1 MGTSMSELFAPYEL
15 KGLTLKN
22 RIVMPPMC
30 QYSVDKEDGI
40 PNDWHFVHYV
50 SRAVGGT
57 GLIIVE
63 MTGVHPD
70 GRITNRD
77 TGIWSD
83 THIEAYRKLTESVH
97 AYGAKIA
104 IQLGHAGRKAVDAEP
119 PVAPSAIPFDARSK
133 QPQALSKEGI
143 LEMIEAFRAAARRA
157 VEAGFDTVEI
167 HGAHGYLIHQ
177 FHSPLTNI
185 RLDEYGQ
192 DPALFGVQVVTAIRE
207 VVPVEMP
214 LIMRVSAKEYVD
226 GGYDAD
232 YALAFCRRYKDAGVD
247 MFHVSSGGEGPI
259 GSNGGPNA
267 GPAYQADL
275 AEYIRSGL
283 QVPVIAVGR
292 LEAYSEA
299 QSIIAEKRAELVAIG
314 RGMLSDPYWALHAEE
329 ALGGVHDVPK
339 PYERGIW
346 KRG

>member
-1 MGTSMSELFAPYEL
+1 MSELFAPYEL

-40 PNDWHFVHYV
+40 PNAWHFVHYV

-185 RLDEYGQ
+185 RLDSYGQ
-192 DPALFGVQVVTAIRE
+192 DPALFGVQVVAAIRE
-207 VVPVEMP
+207 VVPVDMP

>member
-1 MGTSMSELFAPYEL
+1 MINLFTPYEL

-30 QYSVDKEDGI
+30 QYAVDQQDGI
-40 PNDWHFVHYV
+40 PTDWHFVHYV

-57 GLIIVE
+57 GFIIVE

-83 THIEAYRKLTESVH
+83 EHIAAYRKLTDSVH
-97 AYGAKIA
+97 ASGAKIA
-104 IQLGHAGRKAVDAEP
+104 VQLGHAGRKAVDAEP
-119 PVAPSAIPFDARSK
+119 PVAPSAIPFDANAK
-133 QPQALSKEGI
+133 TPVALTKEGVA
-143 LEMIEAFRAAARRA
+143 EMIEAYREGARRA

-185 RLDEYGQ
+185 REDEYGQ
-192 DPALFGVQVVTAIRE
+192 DPALFGEQVVAAVKE
-207 VVPVEMP
+207 VLPAEMP
-214 LIMRVSAKEYVD
+214 LLMRISAKEYVE
-226 GGYDAD
+226 GGYDET
-232 YALAFCRRYKDAGVD
+232 YALEICRRYKDAGVD
-247 MFHVSSGGEGPI
+247 MFHISSGGEGPI
-259 GSNGGPNA
+259 GSNGGPNS
-267 GPAYQADL
+267 GPAYQVGL
-275 AEYIRSGL
+275 AEFIRSNL

-292 LEAYSEA
+292 LESYEEA
-299 QSIIAEKRAELVAIG
+299 QATVVDGRAELVAIG

-329 ALGGVHDVPK
+329 SLGGVQSIPK
-339 PYERGIW
+339 PYERGMW
-346 KRG
+346 RRK

>member
-1 MGTSMSELFAPYEL
+1 MTDLFTPYEL
-15 KGLTLKN
+15 KGMRLKN
-22 RIVMPPMC
+22 RVVMPPMC
-30 QYSVDKEDGI
+30 QYAVELQDGI
-40 PNDWHFVHYV
+40 PNDWHYVHYV

-70 GRITNRD
+70 GRITNKD

-83 THIEAYRKLTESVH
+83 KHIESFRKITSGVH
-97 AYGAKIA
+97 ANGGKIG
-104 IQLGHAGRKAVDAEP
+104 IQLGHAGRKALDAEP
-119 PVAPSAIPFDARSK
+119 PVAPSAIPFDERSK
-133 QPQALSKEGI
+133 TPEALTIEGI
-143 LEMIEAFRAAARRA
+143 EELIEDFREGARRA

-185 RLDEYGQ
+185 RKDKYGS
-192 DPALFGVQVVTAIRE
+192 DLALFGEQVVTAVKE
-207 VVPVEMP
+207 VLPADMP
-214 LIMRVSAKEYVD
+214 LLMRVSAKEYVD
-226 GGYDAD
+226 SGYDAE
-232 YALAFCRRYKDAGVD
+232 YALGICRRYKAAGID

-267 GPAYQADL
+267 GPAYQVDL
-275 AEYIRSGL
+275 AEYIRSEL

-292 LEAYSEA
+292 LESFQEA
-299 QSIIAEKRAELVAIG
+299 QSIVNEEQAELVAIG

-329 ALGGVHDVPK
+329 ALGGVNDVPK
-339 PYERGIW
+339 PYERGVW
-346 KRG
+346 KRK

>member
-1 MGTSMSELFAPYEL
+1 MTDLFKPYEL
-15 KGLTLKN
+15 KALVLKN

-30 QYSVDKEDGI
+30 QYAVHKQDGI
-40 PNDWHFVHYV
+40 PDDWHFVHYV

-57 GLIIVE
+57 GFIIVE
-63 MTGVHPD
+63 MSGVHPD
-70 GRITNRD
+70 GRITNHD

-83 THIEAYRKLTESVH
+83 EQIAAYRKITDGVH

-104 IQLGHAGRKAVDAEP
+104 IQLGHAGRKALDAEP
-119 PVAPSAIPFDARSK
+119 PVAPSAIPFDEKSK
-133 QPQALSKEGI
+133 TPHALSKEEIAELVLAYREG
-143 LEMIEAFRAAARRA
+143 ARRA

-185 RLDEYGQ
+185 REDEYGA
-192 DPALFGVQVVTAIRE
+192 DLALFGEQVVQAVRE
-207 VVPVEMP
+207 VLPAEMP
-214 LIMRVSAKEYVD
+214 LLMRVSAKEYVE
-226 GGYDAD
+226 GGYDEA
-232 YALAFCRRYKDAGVD
+232 YALDICRRYKAAGVD

-267 GPAYQADL
+267 GPAYQVDL

-292 LEAYSEA
+292 LENYAEA
-299 QSIIAEKRAELVAIG
+299 QSIVAEEKAELVAIG
-314 RGMLSDPYWALHAEE
+314 RAMLSDPYWALHAEE
-329 ALGGVHDVPK
+329 ALGGVDKANVPK

-346 KRG
+346 NKK

>member
-1 MGTSMSELFAPYEL
+1 MTDLFTPYEL
-15 KGLTLKN
+15 KGMALKN
-22 RIVMPPMC
+22 RVVMPPMC
-30 QYSVDKEDGI
+30 QYAVEKEDGI
-40 PNDWHFVHYV
+40 PNEWHYVHYV

-70 GRITNRD
+70 GRITNHD

-83 THIEAYRKLTESVH
+83 NHIEAYQRITAGAH
-97 AYGAKIA
+97 AYGAKIG
-104 IQLGHAGRKAVDAEP
+104 IQLGHAGRKALDANP
-119 PVAPSAIPFDARSK
+119 PVAPSAIPFDDKSK
-133 QPQALSKEGI
+133 TPEALTIQGIEELIESYREG
-143 LEMIEAFRAAARRA
+143 ARRA

-185 RLDEYGQ
+185 REDKYGA
-192 DPALFGVQVVTAIRE
+192 DLALFGEQVVTAVRE
-207 VVPVEMP
+207 VLPADMP
-214 LIMRVSAKEYVD
+214 LLMRISAKEYVD
-226 GGYDAD
+226 GGYDQE
-232 YALAFCRRYKDAGVD
+232 YALEFCRRYKAAGVD

-267 GPAYQADL
+267 GPAYQVDL

-292 LEAYSEA
+292 LESFEEA
-299 QSIIAEKRAELVAIG
+299 QSIVNEEQAELVAIG

-329 ALGGVHDVPK
+329 ALGGVHQVPK

-346 KRG
+346 KRK

>member
-1 MGTSMSELFAPYEL
+1 MGTRMSELFAPYEL

-50 SRAVGGT
+50 SRAIGGT

-83 THIEAYRKLTESVH
+83 THIEAYRKLTDSVH

-133 QPQALSKEGI
+133 QPQVLSKEGI
-143 LEMIEAFRAAARRA
+143 LEMIEAFRDAARRA

-177 FHSPLTNI
+177 FHSPLSNL
-185 RLDEYGQ
+185 REDEYGQ
-192 DPALFGVQVVTAIRE
+192 DPALFGEQVVAAIRE
-207 VVPVEMP
+207 VVPVDMP

-226 GGYDAD
+226 GGYGAA
-232 YALAFCRRYKDAGVD
+232 YALEFCRRYKDAGVD

-299 QSIIAEKRAELVAIG
+299 QSIIAEKG
-314 RGMLSDPYWALHAEE
+314 RSL
-329 ALGGVHDVPK
+329 
-339 PYERGIW
+339 
-346 KRG
+346 

>member
-1 MGTSMSELFAPYEL
+1 MSDLFAPYEL
-15 KGLTLKN
+15 KGLSLKN

-40 PNDWHFVHYV
+40 PNDWHYVHYV
-50 SRAVGGT
+50 SRAIGGT
-57 GLIIVE
+57 GFIIVE

-83 THIEAYRKLTESVH
+83 SQIDAYRRITDGVH
-97 AYGAKIA
+97 AYGSKIA
-104 IQLGHAGRKAVDAEP
+104 VQLGHAGRKAVDAEP
-119 PVAPSAIPFDARSK
+119 PVAPSAIPFDSK
-133 QPQALSKEGI
+133 SKTPQALSKDGI
-143 LEMIEAFRAAARRA
+143 LELIEAFREGARRA

-185 RLDEYGQ
+185 RKDEYGQ
-192 DPALFGVQVVTAIRE
+192 DPALFGEQVVKAVRE
-207 VVPVEMP
+207 VVPVDMP
-214 LIMRVSAKEYVD
+214 LIMRISAKEYVE
-226 GGYDAD
+226 GGYDAN
-232 YALAFCRRYKDAGVD
+232 YALDICRRYKNAGVD

-267 GPAYQADL
+267 GPAYQVDL
-275 AEYIRSGL
+275 AEFIRSEL

-292 LEAYSEA
+292 LESYPEA
-299 QSIIAEKRAELVAIG
+299 QSIVAEERAELVAVG

-329 ALGGVHDVPK
+329 ALGGVHNVPK

-346 KRG
+346 KKG

>member
-1 MGTSMSELFAPYEL
+1 MTDLFTPYEL
-15 KGLTLKN
+15 KGMRLKN
-22 RIVMPPMC
+22 RVVMPPMC
-30 QYSVDKEDGI
+30 QYAVDTLDGS

-70 GRITNRD
+70 GRITDHD

-83 THIEAYRKLTESVH
+83 MHIEAYRRITTAVH
-97 AYGAKIA
+97 AHGAKIG
-104 IQLGHAGRKAVDAEP
+104 IQLGHAGRKALDANP
-119 PVAPSAIPFDARSK
+119 PVAPSAIPFDEKSK
-133 QPQALSKEGI
+133 MPEALTAQGI
-143 LEMIEAFRAAARRA
+143 AELIEAYREGARRA

-177 FHSPLTNI
+177 FHSPLTNK
-185 RLDEYGQ
+185 REDQYGA
-192 DPALFGVQVVTAIRE
+192 DLALFGEQVVAAVRD
-207 VVPVEMP
+207 VLPAEMP
-214 LIMRVSAKEYVD
+214 LLMRVSAKEYVD

-232 YALAFCRRYKDAGVD
+232 YALEFCRRYKAAGVD

-267 GPAYQADL
+267 GPAYQVDL

-292 LEAYSEA
+292 LESFLEA
-299 QSIIAEKRAELVAIG
+299 QSIVNEEQAELVAIG

-329 ALGGVHDVPK
+329 ALVGVQDVPK

-346 KRG
+346 KRK

>member
-1 MGTSMSELFAPYEL
+1 MSDLFAPYEL
-15 KGLTLKN
+15 KGLSLKN

-40 PNDWHFVHYV
+40 PNDWHYVHYV

-57 GLIIVE
+57 GFIIVE

-83 THIEAYRKLTESVH
+83 TQIAAYRKLTDGVH
-97 AYGAKIA
+97 TYGSKIA
-104 IQLGHAGRKAVDAEP
+104 VQLGHAGRKAVDAEP
-119 PVAPSAIPFDARSK
+119 PVAPSAIPFDANSK
-133 QPQALSKEGI
+133 TPHALSKEEI
-143 LEMIEAFRAAARRA
+143 SEIIEAFREGARRA
-157 VEAGFDTVEI
+157 VEADFDTVEI

-185 RLDEYGQ
+185 RKDEYGQ
-192 DPALFGVQVVTAIRE
+192 DPALFGEQVVRAVRE
-207 VVPVEMP
+207 VVPVDMP
-214 LIMRVSAKEYVD
+214 LIMRISAKEYVE
-226 GGYDAD
+226 GGYDNA
-232 YALAFCRRYKDAGVD
+232 YALNICRRYKDAGVD
-247 MFHVSSGGEGPI
+247 IFHVSSGGEGPI

-267 GPAYQADL
+267 GPAYQVDL
-275 AEYIRSGL
+275 AEFIRSGL

-292 LEAYSEA
+292 LESYTEA
-299 QSIIAEKRAELVAIG
+299 QSIVAEERAELVAVG

-329 ALGGVHDVPK
+329 ALGGVRNVPK